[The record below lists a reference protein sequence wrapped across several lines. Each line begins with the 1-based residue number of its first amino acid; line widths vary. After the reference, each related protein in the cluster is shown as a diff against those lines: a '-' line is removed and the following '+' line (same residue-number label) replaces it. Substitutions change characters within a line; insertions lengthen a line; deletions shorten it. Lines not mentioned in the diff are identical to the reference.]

1 MKSLETEYKNLIM
14 SEVPDLWDKIDT
26 GLVSK
31 RPVKVTVSKKKTIFR
46 ILPFAVPAAAA
57 ALIGLIVLPNVLNNK
72 TKTAINTES
81 ANYELAMSSAEME
94 EARKVQV
101 DDAQINYTKEVA
113 CGAAEETED
122 VVCEEAEK
130 VIKYAFIT
138 DIIKKDNKV
147 FIKYITTN
155 SVEQIFKGNSVY
167 QTELSKESQI
177 VPEKEKTYI
186 MEFDEEGLLILKENT
201 EKN

>member
-14 SEVPDLWDKIDT
+14 SEVPDLWDKIDA

-31 RPVKVTVSKKKTIFR
+31 RPAKVTVSKKKTIFR

-57 ALIGLIVLPNVLNNK
+57 ALIGLIVLPNVSNNK

-113 CGAAEETED
+113 CGVAEETED

-138 DIIKKDNKV
+138 DIIKKDDKV

-167 QTELSKESQI
+167 QTELSKENQI
-177 VPEKEKTYI
+177 VPEKERTYI
-186 MEFDEEGLLILKENT
+186 MEFDEEGLLILKENI
-201 EKN
+201 EEN